1 MNRPQHRPCLSPCP
15 ICGGHALRPLRRA
28 AGRGPV
34 LECCQHCRLVRLA
47 TPFAATGLASPGAAA
62 PGLDAQVIWDG
73 HAVVFS
79 GPDNA
84 PFARLS
90 CHDVIGRAPD
100 PGVLVAHLASA
111 LQTGGLIHITEPD
124 FHHWRRPANLEGWAG
139 FAPDQRSH
147 WFAPRTLTRLLADH
161 GLWLV
166 RRRRR
171 LSPLIDLVARKG

>member
-1 MNRPQHRPCLSPCP
+1 MVH
-15 ICGGHALRPLRRA
+15 
-28 AGRGPV
+28 
-34 LECCQHCRLVRLA
+34 
-47 TPFAATGLASPGAAA
+47 
-62 PGLDAQVIWDG
+62 WDG
-73 HAVVFS
+73 QAVVVS

-90 CHDVIGRAPD
+90 CHDVIGRAPN
-100 PGVLVAHLASA
+100 PAVLVADLAA
-111 LQTGGLIHITEPD
+111 LLEQGGLIHITEPD
-124 FHHWRRPANLEGWAG
+124 FHHWRRPADLEGWAG
-139 FAPDQRSH
+139 FAPGQRSH